1 MSNLL
6 DQVKGEWVGGRV
18 WGGGWWVG
26 FFPFISEVSSSH
38 VVYLLHS
45 SPFSVHFWN
54 SYHIAFL
61 YLLVNPTSTV
71 AKQQVLHENLNAS
84 NLPWLWFLCGP
95 SSLFLSG
102 VCFFLDCTQGQVEWS
117 SKSLCAPQHPDFF
130 LQLTSW
136 HICSCSE
143 AERQSPCSGGEL
155 SFLHPWP

>member
-1 MSNLL
+1 MSKKWIWKMSNLL
-6 DQVKGEWVGGRV
+6 DQVKGKWVGGRV

-102 VCFFLDCTQGQVEWS
+102 VCFFLDCTHRVRWNGVPNHS
-117 SKSLCAPQHPDFF
+117 VLRSIPISF
-130 LQLTSW
+130 
-136 HICSCSE
+136 CS
-143 AERQSPCSGGEL
+143 
-155 SFLHPWP
+155 